1 MLILSPMQSVHVTED
16 ASDRVRWRQ
25 LVRCGD
31 QKGVDERSRILLG
44 KLAIGF
50 TVQNNPPLSH
60 TGPHHVPETS
70 FI

>member
-31 QKGVDERSRILLG
+31 QKGVDARSRILLG
-44 KLAIGF
+44 KLAI
-50 TVQNNPPLSH
+50 
-60 TGPHHVPETS
+60 
-70 FI
+70 